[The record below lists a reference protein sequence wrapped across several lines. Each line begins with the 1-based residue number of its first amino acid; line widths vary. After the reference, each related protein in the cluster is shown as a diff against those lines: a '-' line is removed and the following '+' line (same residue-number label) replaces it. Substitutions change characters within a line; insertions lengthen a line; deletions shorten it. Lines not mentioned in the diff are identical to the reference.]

1 MTYLTINCSHSDS
14 SQSAARVLL
23 HCLKH
28 FHLQK
33 SSVLLPGNA
42 WGEGRLFW
50 SLTHVCHGGQDGGPT
65 KRGRWP
71 SNQRGKGCQR
81 DLILAGQRG
90 WCLLLAEYGI
100 ISGWS
105 HGKRV
110 VWCGDWVALESTKIE
125 LTDGEQFHDVS
136 LLFMAIQPSPTNYPR
151 KKGSWNAS
159 LKSAKGNAWRIQFHV
174 FVFC

>member
-1 MTYLTINCSHSDS
+1 MTTYDNQLFPFRFSPKCCACPVARKS
-14 SQSAARVLL
+14 SIFGPWQH

-71 SNQRGKGCQR
+71 SNQWGKGCQR

-90 WCLLLAEYGI
+90 WCILLAEYGI

-125 LTDGEQFHDVS
+125 LTDGEQFHDAVHGYS
-136 LLFMAIQPSPTNYPR
+136 TFPDKLSQKEGFLA
-151 KKGSWNAS
+151 
-159 LKSAKGNAWRIQFHV
+159 RIPEIS
-174 FVFC
+174 